1 MTSARS
7 LASFHRSGS
16 DIFKKNVWTPNQC
29 ANYHL
34 KLYNSVLFINSFCN
48 INSHAVERCTEFDKR
63 NALCAGMLLNG
74 LGCFLLNFWFLMPCQ
89 FSLFELPVIR
99 VKETIW
105 SWTMALQGKHPQHAR
120 NTFLRISAW
129 TQAQDLSAGRD
140 ESGQVE
146 LFEKFQIFDTGII
159 AMSGI

>member
-16 DIFKKNVWTPNQC
+16 DIFKKNVRTPNQC

-48 INSHAVERCTEFDKR
+48 INSHAVERFTEFDKR

-89 FSLFELPVIR
+89 FSLFEYTGNQSQRNHLVMDHGSP
-99 VKETIW
+99 
-105 SWTMALQGKHPQHAR
+105 GKTASTRKKHFFAY
-120 NTFLRISAW
+120 LC
-129 TQAQDLSAGRD
+129 L
-140 ESGQVE
+140 
-146 LFEKFQIFDTGII
+146 DTGTG
-159 AMSGI
+159 AHRR

>member
-1 MTSARS
+1 MTFFSKII
-7 LASFHRSGS
+7 SFIPPLRLEY
-16 DIFKKNVWTPNQC
+16 FQKKNVRTPNQC

-89 FSLFELPVIR
+89 FSLFEYTGNQSQRNHLVMDHGSP
-99 VKETIW
+99 
-105 SWTMALQGKHPQHAR
+105 GKTASAR
-120 NTFLRISAW
+120 KKHFFAYLC
-129 TQAQDLSAGRD
+129 LH
-140 ESGQVE
+140 
-146 LFEKFQIFDTGII
+146 TGTG
-159 AMSGI
+159 SQRR